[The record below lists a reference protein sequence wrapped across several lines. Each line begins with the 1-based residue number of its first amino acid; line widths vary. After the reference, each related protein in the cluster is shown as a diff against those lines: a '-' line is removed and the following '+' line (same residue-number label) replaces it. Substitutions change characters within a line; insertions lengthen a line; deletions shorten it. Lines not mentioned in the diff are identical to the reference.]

1 MLNAEN
7 TNNSRALM
15 RIALATGNYHHVPDG
30 VALTLNRLVAYLLDN
45 GHEVL
50 VFAPEVPDPPIKHV
64 GRMVAVPS
72 FPMPGRNEYRI
83 TWGLGPAG
91 YDAIREFK
99 PDLIH
104 LATPDMAAVQLIFW
118 AKTRNIP
125 VVASYHT
132 HFTSYMG
139 YYRLEWT
146 VPLIWALFRWFYGST
161 RAVYV
166 PSQSMADVLEGYGID
181 KNIQIWARGVETDLY
196 SPEKRNLAWR
206 RVLGVA
212 DTDVLITFVS
222 RLVWEK
228 DLESVIQTFTRL
240 HSDCPR
246 VKTMIIGDGP
256 AMHDLRSALPQTVF
270 AGYLSGEDLAQ
281 GYASS
286 DVFLFPSTTETF
298 GNVTLEALACG
309 LPAVVA
315 NASGNRSLV
324 TNNRNGFLIP
334 PYDVTEYVRLIKLLV
349 NDDAKRADMSRQA
362 RTFAMG
368 FTWETING
376 GLLSSY
382 EDVVRS

>member
-1 MLNAEN
+1 
-7 TNNSRALM
+7 M

-30 VALTLNRLVAYLLDN
+30 VALTLNRLVAYLLDH

-83 TWGLGPAG
+83 TWGLGPSG

-118 AKTRNIP
+118 AKTRNVPI
-125 VVASYHT
+125 VASYHT

-146 VPLIWALFRWFYGST
+146 VPLIWALFRWFYGSA

-166 PSQSMADVLEGYGID
+166 PSPSMADVLENNGID
-181 KNIQIWARGVETDLY
+181 KNIQIWARGVETDLF
-196 SPEKRNLAWR
+196 SPTKRNLAWR
-206 RVLGVA
+206 RVLGLN
-212 DTDVLITFVS
+212 DSDVLVTFVS

-240 HSDCPR
+240 HAECPR
-246 VKTMIIGDGP
+246 VKTMIIGEGP
-256 AMHDLRSALPQTVF
+256 AMNHLRTALPETLF

-286 DVFLFPSTTETF
+286 DVFLFPSATETF

-324 TNNRNGFLIP
+324 ANNRNGFLIP
-334 PYDVTEYVRLIKLLV
+334 PYDVDEYVRLIKLLV
-349 NDDAKRADMSRQA
+349 NDDTKRIEMSRQA
-362 RTFAMG
+362 REFAMG
-368 FTWETING
+368 FTWESIMG
-376 GLLSSY
+376 GLVASY
-382 EDVVRS
+382 QDVVRS

>member
-1 MLNAEN
+1 MRNAEN

-30 VALTLNRLVAYLLDN
+30 VALTLNRLVGYLLDQ

-50 VFAPEVPDPPIKHV
+50 VFAPEVPDPPINHV
-64 GRMVAVPS
+64 GRLVGVPS

-83 TWGLGPAG
+83 TWGMGPKG
-91 YDAIREFK
+91 YEALREFK

-104 LATPDMAAVQLIFW
+104 LATPDMAAIQLIFW

-146 VPLIWALFRWFYGST
+146 VPLIWALFRWFYGT
-161 RAVYV
+161 AKAVYV
-166 PSQSMADVLEGYGID
+166 PSQSMADVLAGYGID
-181 KNIQIWARGVETDLY
+181 KNIHIWGRGVETDLY
-196 SPEKRNLAWR
+196 TPEKRNMAWR

-212 DTDVLITFVS
+212 DTDVLVTFVS

-240 HSDCPR
+240 HAECPR

-256 AMHDLRSALPQTVF
+256 AMHDLKSALPDTLF
-270 AGYLSGEDLAQ
+270 AGFLGGEDLAQ

-286 DVFLFPSTTETF
+286 DVFMFPSTTETF

-334 PYDVTEYVRLIKLLV
+334 PYDVDEYVRMIKLLV

-362 RTFAMG
+362 REFAMG
-368 FTWETING
+368 CTWESING
-376 GLLSSY
+376 GLLANY

>member
-1 MLNAEN
+1 MRNAEN

-30 VALTLNRLVAYLLDN
+30 VALTLNRLVAYLLDH

-83 TWGLGPAG
+83 TWGLGPKG

-104 LATPDMAAVQLIFW
+104 LATPDMAAIQLIFW

-146 VPLIWALFRWFYGST
+146 VPLIWALFRWFYGT
-161 RAVYV
+161 ARAVYV
-166 PSQSMADVLEGYGID
+166 PSQSMADVLAGYGID
-181 KNIQIWARGVETDLY
+181 KNIHIWARGVETDLF
-196 SPEKRNLAWR
+196 SPEKRNLVWR
-206 RVLGVA
+206 RMLGVA
-212 DTDVLITFVS
+212 DNDVLITFVS

-228 DLESVIQTFTRL
+228 DLESVIQTFSRL
-240 HSDCPR
+240 HEECPR
-246 VKTMIIGDGP
+246 VKTMIIGEGP
-256 AMHDLRSALPQTVF
+256 AMNHLRAALPHTVF

-286 DVFLFPSTTETF
+286 DVFMFPSTTETF

-334 PYDVTEYVRLIKLLV
+334 PYDVTEYVRMIKLLV

-362 RTFAMG
+362 REFAMG
-368 FTWETING
+368 YTWETING
-376 GLLSSY
+376 GLVANY

>member
-1 MLNAEN
+1 MRNAEN

-30 VALTLNRLVAYLLDN
+30 VALTLNRLVAYLLAN

-83 TWGLGPAG
+83 TWGLGPKG

-146 VPLIWALFRWFYGST
+146 VPLIWALFRWFYGT
-161 RAVYV
+161 ARAVYV

-181 KNIQIWARGVETDLY
+181 KNIHIWARGVETDLF

-212 DTDVLITFVS
+212 DSDVLITFVS

-240 HSDCPR
+240 HEECTR
-246 VKTMIIGDGP
+246 VKTMIIGEGP
-256 AMHDLRSALPQTVF
+256 AMNHLRAALPKTLF

-324 TNNRNGFLIP
+324 SNNRNGFLIP
-334 PYDVTEYVRLIKLLV
+334 PYDVGEYVRLIKLLV
-349 NDDAKRADMSRQA
+349 NDDAKRAEMSRQA
-362 RTFAMG
+362 REFAMG
-368 FTWETING
+368 YTWDSING
-376 GLLSSY
+376 GLVANY
-382 EDVVRS
+382 EAVVRS

>member
-1 MLNAEN
+1 
-7 TNNSRALM
+7 M

-30 VALTLNRLVAYLLDN
+30 VALTLNRLVAYLLAN

-83 TWGLGPAG
+83 TWGLGPKG

-146 VPLIWALFRWFYGST
+146 VPLIWALFRWFYGT
-161 RAVYV
+161 ARAVYV

-181 KNIQIWARGVETDLY
+181 KNIHIWARGVETDLF

-212 DTDVLITFVS
+212 DSDVLITFVS

-240 HSDCPR
+240 HEECTR
-246 VKTMIIGDGP
+246 VKTMIIGEGP
-256 AMHDLRSALPQTVF
+256 AMNHLRAALPKTLF

-324 TNNRNGFLIP
+324 SNNRNGFLIP
-334 PYDVTEYVRLIKLLV
+334 PYDVGEYVRLIKLLV
-349 NDDAKRADMSRQA
+349 NDDAKRAEMSRQA
-362 RTFAMG
+362 REFAMG
-368 FTWETING
+368 YTWDSING
-376 GLLSSY
+376 GLVANY
-382 EDVVRS
+382 EAVVRS